1 MSKDYRFEKR
11 RFVIGGIAVAIVL
24 IYIIRLFNLQI
35 LSDDYKKYA
44 DSNALYH
51 NIITPSRGMMYDRNG
66 ELLVYNQPAYNL
78 SVVLKEA
85 ENNIDTLEL
94 CRSLHITEEYFH
106 ERMSRI
112 RNKRKNPGFSR
123 YTQQLF
129 MSQISPQDI
138 GEFQEKLFRFPG
150 FYISKR
156 IIRQYKY
163 NIAAHL
169 LGDIA
174 EVSPKELKKDRYYRR
189 SDYIGKQGI
198 ERSYEKD
205 LRGEKGVQIL
215 LRDARG
221 RLKGSYKN
229 GERDTKPVPGNDLVL
244 SIDAK
249 VQALGEYLMK
259 DKIGAIVAIEPKTGE
274 VICMVSSPTYSP
286 ELMVGRARSNNLG
299 TLYKDAQKPLINRAI
314 QGTYP
319 PGSTFKPA
327 QGLVYL
333 QEGIIDPFTTHYPCH
348 RGFVFKNMH
357 VGCHSHPSPLNL
369 IPALATSC
377 NSFFCWGLYN
387 LIGNKKYGSPQKA
400 LTVWKNHMV
409 SQGFGYRLGI
419 DIPGESRG
427 FIPNSKYYDKAYR
440 SRWNGLT
447 IISIAIG
454 QGEILLTPLQIANL
468 SAQISNRGYYYTPH
482 VVKEVSGKS
491 LDSKYTT
498 KHRTTIDT
506 KNYDSI
512 VEGMRQA
519 VAGGTCRRG
528 AIPGIEV
535 CGKTGTA
542 QNRGHDHSVFMGF
555 APKDNPK
562 IAISVYVENGGYGAV
577 FGVPIGSLLMEQY
590 LTDTLS
596 EASKARVEY
605 IRNRK
610 IYYGNEE
617 R

>member
-1 MSKDYRFEKR
+1 MAKDYRFEKR

-35 LSDDYKKYA
+35 VSQDYKKYA

-66 ELLVYNQPAYNL
+66 ELLVYNQPAYDV
-78 SVVLKEA
+78 SVVMKEA

-94 CRSLHITEEYFH
+94 CRSLHITKAYFD
-106 ERMSRI
+106 EQMTKI
-112 RNKRKNPGFSR
+112 RDRRRNPGYSR
-123 YTQQLF
+123 YTHQFF
-129 MSQISPQDI
+129 MTQISPQDI
-138 GEFQEKLFRFPG
+138 GDFQEKLFRFPG

-163 NIAAHL
+163 NIASHL
-169 LGDIA
+169 FGDIA
-174 EVSPKELKKDRYYRR
+174 EVSPKELKKDDYYLRG
-189 SDYIGKQGI
+189 DYIGKQGI

-205 LRGEKGVQIL
+205 LRGEKGVEIL

-221 RLKGSYKN
+221 RLKGPYKN
-229 GERDTKPVPGNDLVL
+229 GTKDTKPVPGSDLVL

-274 VICMVSSPTYSP
+274 VLCMVSSPTYSP
-286 ELMVGRARSNNLG
+286 ELMVGRARSKNLG
-299 TLYKDAQKPLINRAI
+299 QLYRNVRKPLINRAI

-327 QGLVYL
+327 EGLVYL
-333 QEGIIDPFTTHYPCH
+333 QEGIIDPYTTTYPCH
-348 RGFVFKNMH
+348 NGFIYKNLR
-357 VGCHSHPSPLNL
+357 VGCHTHPSPLSL
-369 IPALATSC
+369 IPAIATSC
-377 NSFFCWGLYN
+377 NSFFCWGLYH
-387 LIGNKKYGSPQKA
+387 LIGDKKYGSSQKA
-400 LTVWKNHMV
+400 LTVWKDHMV

-427 FIPNSKYYDKAYR
+427 FIPNADYYDKIYR
-440 SRWNGLT
+440 GHWNGLT
-447 IISIAIG
+447 VISIAIG

-468 SAQISNRGYYYTPH
+468 SAQIANRGYYYTPH
-482 VVKEVSGKS
+482 VVKEVKGKA
-491 LDSKYTT
+491 LDTKYTE

-506 KNYDSI
+506 KNYDYI
-512 VEGMRQA
+512 VDGMREA
-519 VAGGTCRRG
+519 VLNGTCRSG

-555 APKDNPK
+555 APKENPE

-590 LTDTLS
+590 LTGTLS
-596 EASKARVEY
+596 EASKARAEY

-610 IYYGNEE
+610 IYYGNAE

>member
-11 RFVIGGIAVAIVL
+11 RFVIGGIAVAIVF
-24 IYIIRLFNLQI
+24 IYIIRLFSLQI
-35 LSDDYKKYA
+35 LSENYKKYA

-66 ELLVYNQPAYNL
+66 ELLVYNQPAYDV
-78 SVVLKEA
+78 SVVIKEA
-85 ENNIDTLEL
+85 ENNIDTLDL
-94 CRSLHITEEYFH
+94 CRSLHITQEYFQK
-106 ERMSRI
+106 RMSKI
-112 RNKRKNPGFSR
+112 SNKRRNPGYSR

-129 MSQISPQDI
+129 MTQISPQDI
-138 GEFQEKLFRFPG
+138 GDFQEKLFRFPG

-163 NIAAHL
+163 NIAAL
-169 LGDIA
+169 LFGDIA
-174 EVSPKELKKDRYYRR
+174 EVSPKELKKDDYYRR
-189 SDYIGKQGI
+189 GDYIGKQGI
-198 ERSYEKD
+198 ERSFED
-205 LRGEKGVQIL
+205 ELRGEKGVDIL

-221 RLKGSYKN
+221 RLKGNYKN
-229 GERDTKPVPGNDLVL
+229 GARDIKPVPGRDLIL

-259 DKIGAIVAIEPKTGE
+259 DKIGSIVAIEPKTGE

-286 ELMVGRARSNNLG
+286 ELMVGRSRSKNLG
-299 TLYKDAQKPLINRAI
+299 KLYKNLRKPLINRAI

-333 QEGIIDPFTTHYPCH
+333 QEGIIDPYTTQYPCH
-348 RGFVFKNMH
+348 RGFVFKNLR
-357 VGCHSHPSPLNL
+357 VGCHSHPAPLSL
-369 IPALATSC
+369 VPAIATSC

-387 LIGNKKYGSPQKA
+387 LIGSDKYDSPQQA
-400 LTVWKNHMV
+400 LTVWKDHMV
-409 SQGFGYRLGI
+409 SQGFGYRLGL

-427 FIPNSKYYDKAYR
+427 FIPNSKYYDKAYPFH
-440 SRWNGLT
+440 WNALT

-468 SAQISNRGYYYTPH
+468 SAQIANRGYYYIPH
-482 VVKEVSGKS
+482 VVKGIHGKNI
-491 LDSKYTT
+491 DSKYTER
-498 KHRTTIDT
+498 HRTSIDV
-506 KNYDSI
+506 KNYDYV

-519 VAGGTCRRG
+519 VVDGTCRQG

-562 IAISVYVENGGYGAV
+562 IALSVYVENGGYGAV

-596 EASKARVEY
+596 DVSKARVEY

>member
-1 MSKDYRFEKR
+1 MPKDYRFEQR

-35 LSDDYKKYA
+35 VSDDYKKYA

-51 NIITPSRGMMYDRNG
+51 DVITPSRGMMYDRKG
-66 ELLVYNQPAYNL
+66 ELLVYNQPAYDIT
-78 SVVLKEA
+78 VVLKEA
-85 ENNIDTLEL
+85 ENDTDTLEL
-94 CRSLHITEEYFH
+94 CRSLHITEDFFL
-106 ERMSRI
+106 ERMSKI
-112 RNKRKNPGFSR
+112 RDKRKNPGFSL

-169 LGDIA
+169 FGDIA
-174 EVSPKELKKDRYYRR
+174 EVSPNELKKDDYYRR
-189 SDYIGKQGI
+189 GDYIGKQGI
-198 ERSYEKD
+198 ERSYETK
-205 LRGEKGVQIL
+205 LRGEKGVEIL

-221 RLKGSYKN
+221 RLKGRYKG
-229 GERDTKPVPGNDLVL
+229 GEKDIKPVPGSDLVL

-259 DKIGAIVAIEPKTGE
+259 DKIGSIVAIEPKTGE
-274 VICMVSSPTYSP
+274 VICMVSSPSYSP
-286 ELMVGRARSNNLG
+286 ELMVGRARSANLG
-299 TLYKDAQKPLINRAI
+299 ALYRDAQKPLINRAI

-333 QEGIIDPFTTHYPCH
+333 QEGIIDPYTTHYACH
-348 RGFVFKNMH
+348 HGFVYKNLR
-357 VGCHSHPSPLNL
+357 VGCHEHPSPLSL
-369 IPALATSC
+369 IPAIATSC
-377 NSFFCWGLYN
+377 NAFFCWGLYN
-387 LIGNKKYGSPQKA
+387 LIGNKKYDSPQQA
-400 LTVWKNHMV
+400 LTVWKDHMV

-427 FIPNSKYYDKAYR
+427 FIPNSDYYDKAYR

-454 QGEILLTPLQIANL
+454 QGEVLLTPLQIANL

-482 VVKEVSGKS
+482 VVKEVKGEV
-491 LDSKYTT
+491 LDRKYTEQ
-498 KHRTTIDT
+498 HRTTIDA
-506 KNYDSI
+506 KNYDYI

-519 VAGGTCRRG
+519 VLGGTCRAA

-555 APKDNPK
+555 APKENPK

-605 IRNRK
+605 IRNRT